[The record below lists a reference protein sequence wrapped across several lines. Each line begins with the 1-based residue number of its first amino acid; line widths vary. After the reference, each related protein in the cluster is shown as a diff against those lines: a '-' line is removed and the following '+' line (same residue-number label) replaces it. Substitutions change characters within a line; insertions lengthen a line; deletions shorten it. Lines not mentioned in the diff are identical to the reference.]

1 MQVTSKQLKSLEV
14 VLDKVFAKIGM
25 DVEFTKHFKQRIN
38 DPRNKEQITVKELA
52 ILFKKEYI
60 RWGKKI
66 AQMGPDA
73 EAVMKDLSSD
83 INVPFKLEWNNQT
96 KELELVAKTIM
107 RKKNFSTP
115 NKQYKV
121 ESFKSFMGK

>member
-121 ESFKSFMGK
+121 ESFKSFMEK

>member
-14 VLDKVFAKIGM
+14 VLDKVFANIGM
-25 DVEFTKHFKQRIN
+25 DIEFTKHFIQRIN

-52 ILFKKEYI
+52 LLFKKEYI

-96 KELELVAKTIM
+96 KELELVAKSIM

-121 ESFKSFMGK
+121 ESFKSFMEK

>member
-1 MQVTSKQLKSLEV
+1 MRVTSKQLKSLEV
-14 VLDKVFAKIGM
+14 ILDKVFAKIGM
-25 DVEFTKHFKQRIN
+25 DVEFTKHFKARIN

-60 RWGKKI
+60 KWGKKI

-83 INVPFKLEWNNQT
+83 INVPFKLEWNSRT

-121 ESFKSFMGK
+121 ESFKSFMER

>member
-14 VLDKVFAKIGM
+14 VLDKVFANIGM
-25 DVEFTKHFKQRIN
+25 DIEFTKHFIQRIN

-52 ILFKKEYI
+52 LLFKKEYI

-121 ESFKSFMGK
+121 ESFKSFMEK

>member
-14 VLDKVFAKIGM
+14 VLDKVFANIGM
-25 DVEFTKHFKQRIN
+25 DIEFTKHFIQRIN

-121 ESFKSFMGK
+121 ESFKSFMEK

>member
-1 MQVTSKQLKSLEV
+1 MQVTKKQLNALEV
-14 VLDKVFAKIGM
+14 HLDRIFAKLGM
-25 DVEFTKHFKQRIN
+25 DVEFTKHFLARIN

-60 RWGKKI
+60 KHGKKI

-83 INVPFKLEWNNQT
+83 INVPFALEWNSQT
-96 KELELVAKTIM
+96 KELEMVAKTIM

-115 NKQYKV
+115 NKQFKV
-121 ESFKSFMGK
+121 ESFKSFLKK

>member
-14 VLDKVFAKIGM
+14 VLDKVFANIGM
-25 DVEFTKHFKQRIN
+25 DIEFTKHFIQRIN

-52 ILFKKEYI
+52 ILFKKEDI

-121 ESFKSFMGK
+121 ESFKSFMEK

>member
-14 VLDKVFAKIGM
+14 VLDKVFANIGM

-121 ESFKSFMGK
+121 ESFKSFMEK

>member
-121 ESFKSFMGK
+121 ESFRSFMEK